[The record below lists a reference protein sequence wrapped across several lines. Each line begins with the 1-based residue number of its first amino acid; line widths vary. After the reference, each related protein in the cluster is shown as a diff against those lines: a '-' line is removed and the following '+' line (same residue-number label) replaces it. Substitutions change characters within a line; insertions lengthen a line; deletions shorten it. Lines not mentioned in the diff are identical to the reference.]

1 MRRYTTAAASTSTA
15 HHGQSYQSQSHAA
28 VAATAATTTTG
39 NDLLDFAHWYE
50 PTGVRRR
57 DPAPY
62 SATNSRHNSSIPST
76 SYLTGSRTFRGG
88 GDPYRTDEMRSPGTT
103 LPSTTATNTTSNTL
117 GGIVAT
123 STITHE
129 PSSPIWQ
136 HSFPTGRGTATF
148 APTNAAI
155 ATVAS
160 PPNHS
165 NSFTA
170 TSSPWSANASVSVTL
185 GPGGFEG
192 ESSSSSAR
200 STAYYQHHHPSAPPA
215 VAMMDAWGN
224 NNSFLTGEEEEEM
237 LSTMSTMSPSSYIR
251 RLHRELEQG
260 GGGGGLDHDGMHIQR
275 QDRLGRQYEVNTS
288 HRPLSSD
295 EATLSS
301 MMPSDVTPLSIYLGR
316 LRRECE
322 RDNQQRLDRMGSR
335 QHSINSFG
343 RGTTTTSSA
352 AHHCPTSTHPFSA
365 SAAATTTASTEPSL
379 NPFHPFSTSNDLFHI
394 NRGHNSSMY
403 DWNNSASWLEAGRTV
418 ETALEIAD
426 SDNDD
431 DVVEVIDVEAM
442 P

>member
-237 LSTMSTMSPSSYIR
+237 LSTMSPSSYIR

-260 GGGGGLDHDGMHIQR
+260 GGRGLDHDGMHVQR

-316 LRRECE
+316 Q
-322 RDNQQRLDRMGSR
+322 QQRQDRLSCR
-335 QHSINSFG
+335 QPPINTIG
-343 RGTTTTSSA
+343 RGTTTAST
-352 AHHCPTSTHPFSA
+352 AHRCPTSTHPLA
-365 SAAATTTASTEPSL
+365 DSAAATTASMERSL
-379 NPFHPFSTSNDLFHI
+379 NPFNLLSTSNDFFHR
-394 NRGHNSSMY
+394 NRGHNNSMHH
-403 DWNNSASWLEAGRTV
+403 WNNSAGWPEAGWTV